1 MHGMQLTYKVFVSML
16 TTLFPGGLQP
26 TTEVV
31 DGAKS
36 QQDTPETPANAS
48 VGQGEPI
55 PPGAVPTTGSDSATP
70 TPQSVPRSSTG
81 GIIISV
87 KLQVILYSLYVHVE
101 DL

>member
-1 MHGMQLTYKVFVSML
+1 MHGMQLTYKVFDSML

-26 TTEVV
+26 TPELV

-36 QQDTPETPANAS
+36 QQDTTETPSNAS

-55 PPGAVPTTGSDSATP
+55 PPGGVPTTGSGSATP

-81 GIIISV
+81 GILLSV
-87 KLQVILYSLYVHVE
+87 KLQVILCFLYVHVE